1 VVQGGSSRGVSTF
14 HGVELDSS
22 RIGGV
27 RYRTSAFPGHFV
39 TAAHAHE
46 EPYFCLVVEGCSQQR
61 SGNNE
66 RFREL
71 GSAYFYPS
79 GEVQSECF
87 GERGSRLFSIE
98 LGTEARAQLRATTPL
113 PDSSAELTGLAA
125 LAVRRLYLE
134 WRAGDS
140 VCIEDLTSLLV
151 ASLVRERCD
160 AIRWAPVVRDYL
172 HTHFRERLTLDR
184 IARAAGVHPV
194 HLSRAF
200 PKRFG
205 VTLGAYLRGLRL
217 DDAARRLAATDRP
230 IADIALDS
238 GFASQAHLTRELK
251 RQLGTTPGSYRRG
264 SAGRG

>member
-1 VVQGGSSRGVSTF
+1 VSTF

-22 RIGGV
+22 RVGGV

-61 SGNNE
+61 SGNTE
-66 RFREL
+66 RFRQI

-79 GEVQSECF
+79 GEVQSERF
-87 GERGSRLFSIE
+87 DESGSRLFSVE
-98 LGTEARAQLRATTPL
+98 LGAEARAQLREATRL

-134 WRAGDS
+134 WRAEDS
-140 VCIEDLTSLLV
+140 LCIEDLTQLLLGT
-151 ASLVRERCD
+151 LVREQCD
-160 AIRWAPVVRDYL
+160 AVRWAPIVRDYL
-172 HTHFRERLTLDR
+172 HAHFRERLTLDR

-217 DDAARRLAATDRP
+217 DDAARQLAATDRP
-230 IADIALDS
+230 IAELALDA
-238 GFASQAHLTRELK
+238 GFASQAHLTRELR
-251 RQLGTTPGSYRRG
+251 RQLATTPASYRRR
-264 SAGRG
+264 SAGEG